1 MWPTQEIPIVPWKI
15 QAQSLDREEK
25 LNPRNKSLSPSTYS
39 WPLQRRFC
47 FPLIHILTKLTLGGQ
62 TCKPPW
68 ESAARPQ
75 QASSG
80 PTHSPRSLLPQGFSE
95 LQPVLCQPQS
105 HPDLRAIPKASTT
118 LLQGADSCQSVIIG
132 HHGWK
137 AGLSLTLT
145 GWVPGLARG
154 CGSMA
159 LCQPRQA
166 HLLDAKVHT
175 EWSRLQSSWLQ
186 QALCVF
192 G

>member
-1 MWPTQEIPIVPWKI
+1 M
-15 QAQSLDREEK
+15 
-25 LNPRNKSLSPSTYS
+25 
-39 WPLQRRFC
+39 
-47 FPLIHILTKLTLGGQ
+47 TLGGQ

-68 ESAARPQ
+68 ESAAGPE

-80 PTHSPRSLLPQGFSE
+80 PTRGPRSLSPQGFGE
-95 LQPVLCQPQS
+95 LQPVRCQPQS
-105 HPDLRAIPKASTT
+105 HPGSRTVLKASTT
-118 LLQGADSCQSVIIG
+118 LLQGAVSCQSVIIRLR
-132 HHGWK
+132 GWK

-145 GWVPGLARG
+145 GRVPGLAGG

-166 HLLDAKVHT
+166 HLLEAKVHT
-175 EWSRLQSSWLQ
+175 EWSRLQSSWLR